1 MTKSEVLKLA
11 KLSKLEF
18 DDEQLESITKS
29 LDDIFEYMN
38 QLNEIDTT
46 DISPLYNVLDTIDI
60 TRQDI
65 ENNTLSKRFSF

>member
-29 LDDIFEYMN
+29 LDDI
-38 QLNEIDTT
+38 LNIW
-46 DISPLYNVLDTIDI
+46 IN
-60 TRQDI
+60 
-65 ENNTLSKRFSF
+65 